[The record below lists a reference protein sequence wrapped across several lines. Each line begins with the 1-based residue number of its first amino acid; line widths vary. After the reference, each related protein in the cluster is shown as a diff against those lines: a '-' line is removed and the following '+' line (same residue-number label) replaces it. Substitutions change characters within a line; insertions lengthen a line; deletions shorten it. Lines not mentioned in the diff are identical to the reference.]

1 MKSFSQFSEQAYI
14 AREELIEA
22 AVLRRGLS
30 RVAQRGALKLG
41 GKTAARLVPGV
52 QQALGAYTVYDAVKR
67 GDWTGAGLGALSM
80 VPGPVG
86 WAAIGAETARD
97 FAGSGRPAAA
107 QQTAQQPTPAPT
119 STTTPTTTP
128 TAAPKA
134 SSVLAKK
141 GGVEGTLDKS
151 TGKWTSKKWSDAGK
165 TRYQSMRGV
174 EQIKKDKARL
184 AQNQSTMQNVASQ
197 LAANPL
203 GTTPTSSIQSAGQQ
217 YGNVA
222 FAKRKITT
230 PKISA

>member
-52 QQALGAYTVYDAVKR
+52 QQALGAYTVYDAIKR
-67 GDWTGAGLGALSM
+67 GDWTGAGLGAVSM
-80 VPGPVG
+80 VPGPIG
-86 WAAIGAETARD
+86 WTAIGAETARD
-97 FAGSGRPAAA
+97 YMGGDDE
-107 QQTAQQPTPAPT
+107 TATPTP
-119 STTTPTTTP
+119 TP
-128 TAAPKA
+128 TATPTATPKA
-134 SSVLAKK
+134 STVLAKK

-151 TGKWTSKKWSDAGK
+151 TGKWTAKKWSDSGK
-165 TRYQSMRGV
+165 SRYQSMRGA
-174 EQIKKDKARL
+174 EQIKKDKAKL
-184 AQNQSTMQNVASQ
+184 AQNQSTMNNVASQ

-203 GTTPTSSIQSAGQQ
+203 GTTASIKPIQSAGQQ
-217 YGNVA
+217 YGSVA
-222 FAKRKITT
+222 FARRKITT

>member
-30 RVAQRGALKLG
+30 RVGQRAALKLG

-52 QQALGAYTVYDAVKR
+52 QQALGAYTVYDAIKR
-67 GDWTGAGLGALSM
+67 GDWTGAGLGAVSM

-97 FAGSGRPAAA
+97 FAGSGSPAVA
-107 QQTAQQPTPAPT
+107 QPTTQPTTQQSTT
-119 STTTPTTTP
+119 STATP

-134 SSVLAKK
+134 STVLAKK

-151 TGKWTSKKWSDAGK
+151 TGKWTANKWSDAGK
-165 TRYQSMRGV
+165 SRYQSMRGA
-174 EQIKKDKARL
+174 EQIKKDKAKL
-184 AQNQSTMQNVASQ
+184 AQNQSTMNNVASQ

-203 GTTPTSSIQSAGQQ
+203 GTTASIKPIQSAGQQ
-217 YGNVA
+217 YGSVA

>member
-52 QQALGAYTVYDAVKR
+52 QQALGAYTVYDAIKR
-67 GDWTGAGLGALSM
+67 GDWTGAGLGAVSM
-80 VPGPVG
+80 VPGPIG

-97 FAGSGRPAAA
+97 FAGSGSPAAA
-107 QQTAQQPTPAPT
+107 QPTTQQP
-119 STTTPTTTP
+119 TTTPTATP

-134 SSVLAKK
+134 STVLAKK

-151 TGKWTSKKWSDAGK
+151 TGKWTAKKWSDAGK
-165 TRYQSMRGV
+165 SRYQSMRGA
-174 EQIKKDKARL
+174 EQIKKDKAKL
-184 AQNQSTMQNVASQ
+184 AQNQSTMNNVASQ

-203 GTTPTSSIQSAGQQ
+203 GTTASIKPIQSAGQQ
-217 YGNVA
+217 YGSVA
-222 FAKRKITT
+222 FARRKITT